1 METNYAKQK
10 FKEIFKSLMVII
22 NYMKIFALL
31 AILWYIFSGS
41 NDKFLLTCGAIS
53 VLTTF
58 IICIFGKIISS
69 DFYIIKFGFI
79 KYIAILIK
87 NIITSTIQI
96 VKIIYSRKII
106 INPGTTIV
114 NASRLN
120 DQEKVLFAN
129 MITMTPGT
137 FVIAVEGNNFLIH
150 ALNKDNLDFDKNNNK
165 KMTELIKKIRS

>member
-10 FKEIFKSLMVII
+10 FKEIFKSLMVVI

-41 NDKFLLTCGAIS
+41 NDKFLLVCGAIS

-58 IICIFGKIISS
+58 LFCILGKIVSS
-69 DFYIIKFGFI
+69 DFYIIKLGFI
-79 KYIAILIK
+79 KYIAVLMK
-87 NIITSTIQI
+87 NVITSTIQI

-106 INPGTTIV
+106 INPGTIIV

-150 ALNKDNLDFDKNNNK
+150 ALNKDDLNFDKNNNK

>member
-1 METNYAKQK
+1 METNVGKCK
-10 FKEIFKSLMVII
+10 FKNILKWLMVIF
-22 NYMKIFALL
+22 NYVKIFALL

-41 NDKFLLTCGAIS
+41 NDKFLLVCGAIS

-58 IICIFGKIISS
+58 LFCILGKIVSS
-69 DFYIIKFGFI
+69 DFYIIKLGFI
-79 KYIAILIK
+79 KYIAVLMK

-96 VKIIYSRKII
+96 VKIIYSRKIV
-106 INPGTTIV
+106 INPGTIIV

-150 ALNKDNLDFDKNNNK
+150 ALNKDDLNFDKNNNK

>member
-1 METNYAKQK
+1 METNVGKCK
-10 FKEIFKSLMVII
+10 FKNILKWLMVIF
-22 NYMKIFALL
+22 NYVKIFALL

-41 NDKFLLTCGAIS
+41 NDKFLLVCGAIS

-58 IICIFGKIISS
+58 LFCILGKIVSS
-69 DFYIIKFGFI
+69 DFYIIKLGFI
-79 KYIAILIK
+79 KYIAVLMK

-96 VKIIYSRKII
+96 VKIIYSRKMV

-150 ALNKDNLDFDKNNNK
+150 ALNKDDLNFDKNNNK

>member
-58 IICIFGKIISS
+58 IICIFGKIISN
-69 DFYIIKFGFI
+69 DFYIIKLGFI
-79 KYIAILIK
+79 KYIVVLMK
-87 NIITSTIQI
+87 NIIASTVQI

-106 INPGTTIV
+106 INPGTIIV

-150 ALNKDNLDFDKNNNK
+150 ALNKDDLNFDKNNNK

>member
-10 FKEIFKSLMVII
+10 FKEIFKSLMVMI

-87 NIITSTIQI
+87 NIIT
-96 VKIIYSRKII
+96 
-106 INPGTTIV
+106 PGTTIV

-150 ALNKDNLDFDKNNNK
+150 ALNKDDLNFDKNNNK